1 MLFTFITA
9 CPPGTYKDNQILG
22 DESTCKKCPDENQ
35 STALGATHVSQ
46 CSCKKGFR
54 TFNGTGCSGK
64 ANHTLFVL
72 VNFPTYFCMEKIL
85 VTWSFVAVLRCPEL
99 KKPANGYF
107 VNDYCDSVFNA
118 ACGIKCKPG
127 YELRG
132 NSLRIC
138 QENGVWSGEEAEC
151 VSKHCVLSDWSTDFR
166 TSDRHKLLCDKSS
179 KRPLF

>member
-1 MLFTFITA
+1 MKKKITLLFTFITA

-72 VNFPTYFCMEKIL
+72 VNFPTYFCMEKNISYMVICCSASL
-85 VTWSFVAVLRCPEL
+85 SRVEETCQWLLRE
-99 KKPANGYF
+99 
-107 VNDYCDSVFNA
+107 
-118 ACGIKCKPG
+118 
-127 YELRG
+127 R
-132 NSLRIC
+132 
-138 QENGVWSGEEAEC
+138 
-151 VSKHCVLSDWSTDFR
+151 
-166 TSDRHKLLCDKSS
+166 LL
-179 KRPLF
+179 